1 MNRSLASLR
10 GSLFRT
16 RCRLFGRR
24 VEIGDGL
31 RLHGRL
37 EIRGK
42 GTVIIG
48 RNCSIHPVPGNKS
61 RYVTLHTNSPDA
73 VIRIG
78 DGVALYATRFSCKYA
93 ITIGDRCLIED
104 ASILDTDFHSID
116 ASREDPTYED
126 PNRCRI
132 SIGKDVSIASGSTV
146 AKGVVLGEK
155 TVVGP
160 ASMVT
165 RSVPGNCV
173 VLGNP
178 ARPLKPQSAAE
189 ER

>member
-1 MNRSLASLR
+1 MNRFLASLR
-10 GSLFRT
+10 GRLFRAS
-16 RCRLFGRR
+16 CRLFGRR

-42 GTVIIG
+42 GTVILG
-48 RNCSIHPVPGNKS
+48 RDCSIHPVPGNKS

-78 DGVALYATRFSCKYA
+78 DGVALCATRFSCKYA

-116 ASREDPTYED
+116 ASRENPAYED
-126 PNRCRI
+126 PDRCRI
-132 SIGKDVSIASGSTV
+132 SIGNDVSIASGSTV
-146 AKGVVLGEK
+146 AKGVVLGAK
-155 TVVGP
+155 VVVGP

-165 RSVPGNCV
+165 RSIPDGCV

-178 ARPLKPQSAAE
+178 ARPLKANGDA
-189 ER
+189 